1 MIDRAELKKKADL
14 AREIA
19 KQKKQ
24 LLKNPQPQYVD
35 MPEEMTGD
43 AELDSKADLD
53 AIDEG
58 FRARAKDEAARFRLA
73 TDSEYWFCVCFQSRE
88 QKEEFLRKMDLID
101 IGDKY
106 LDGQLVAGR
115 LGVEI
120 SEQDVPYNTSS
131 KIDPKLLKLVKE

>member
-35 MPEEMTGD
+35 MPEMTGD
-43 AELDSKADLD
+43 AELDSKADLE

-131 KIDPKLLKLVKE
+131 KIDTKLLKLVKE

>member
-35 MPEEMTGD
+35 MPEMTGD

-73 TDSEYWFCVCFQSRE
+73 TDSEYWFRVCFQSRE

-101 IGDKY
+101 IGDKS

-131 KIDPKLLKLVKE
+131 KIDTKLLKLVKE

>member
-35 MPEEMTGD
+35 VPEMTGD
-43 AELDSKADLD
+43 AELDSKADLE

-131 KIDPKLLKLVKE
+131 KIDTKLLKLVKE